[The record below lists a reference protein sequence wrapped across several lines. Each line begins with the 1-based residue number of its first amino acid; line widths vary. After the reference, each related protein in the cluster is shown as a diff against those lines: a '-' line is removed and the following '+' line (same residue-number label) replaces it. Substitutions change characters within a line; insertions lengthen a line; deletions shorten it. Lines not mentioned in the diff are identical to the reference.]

1 MSRSCTAPGRC
12 QARSTISSGKRGQE
26 AQHLGDSRP
35 FRSLDNCSAYP
46 RHRTSRA
53 RHRPGQGSPH
63 TAHARPY
70 SFLKPSALRPSN
82 LSTNWIVMTKV
93 QRTKQRGGV
102 TFHVFVTLQVSP
114 SWVHSC
120 TWSTSIHIPVLA
132 SSTNSPRIA
141 QRLGDTFAGG
151 RPRNRRA
158 SLSWIQTAN
167 LFFGSNICISPKIS
181 LESTHQLRSDRLD
194 LSAKFSGLRPIA

>member
-114 SWVHSC
+114 SWVH
-120 TWSTSIHIPVLA
+120 
-132 SSTNSPRIA
+132 
-141 QRLGDTFAGG
+141 
-151 RPRNRRA
+151 
-158 SLSWIQTAN
+158 TAN